1 MTYDV
6 TIYDDGSKLAD
17 IEHYLKKSR
26 VKFKTERN
34 ENDFGVHG
42 VEFLGYIITLHT
54 LDERIVDS
62 LSKIFVDAFI
72 TVRKINL
79 KKFYSIR
86 WKRRKAPSCKPVK
99 YFCDCQENIPIPF

>member
-17 IEHYLKKSR
+17 IEQYLKKSR

-42 VEFLGYIITLHT
+42 VEFLGFLIRLTSA
-54 LDERIVDS
+54 DERIVDT
-62 LSKIFVDAFI
+62 LSKIWLDAYV
-72 TVRKINL
+72 TVHKVNL
-79 KKFYSIR
+79 KKFYTIR
-86 WKRRKAPSCKPVK
+86 WKRRKAPAYKPVK
-99 YFCDCQENIPIPF
+99 ISCVDDIPF